1 LVTFL
6 SAVHPV
12 LSLRALYERSAEWYA
27 ARTELLA
34 FRNVTLPSWA
44 QLFETR
50 EKPRGR
56 QVTEDLIDVQYAACY
71 TQGVETTL
79 RQIHDRSEGSVKWL
93 HYGTTEGAYLNYPG
107 FLWPR
112 SCGGSQCGET
122 YDPRSRPWY
131 AQGAT
136 GSKNVVI
143 IFDTSGSMS
152 NVRGH
157 TSSLSE
163 SVIGAQAAR
172 LYTR

>member
-1 LVTFL
+1 VT
-6 SAVHPV
+6 A
-12 LSLRALYERSAEWYA
+12 
-27 ARTELLA
+27 
-34 FRNVTLPSWA
+34 
-44 QLFETR
+44 
-50 EKPRGR
+50 
-56 QVTEDLIDVQYAACY
+56 DLIDVQYAACY

-152 NVRGH
+152 NVRDH
-157 TSSLSE
+157 TSPRTEHRRLVCGHRSSAGSFAHE
-163 SVIGAQAAR
+163 MTVIASWLLCIVAAQR
-172 LYTR
+172 RPRRR